1 MTPHEGAA
9 RLVFHCQPNRG
20 SFLGMLRP
28 FVTLD
33 KTILMD
39 LFNAL
44 RQSASLISAGT
55 ISRELAAALW
65 TLSFLSRSW
74 ALDDQGM
81 LRRNALITEPDRLVL
96 AEFLRQF
103 DYAVMMLLDGSGE
116 LEAFSSST
124 Y

>member
-1 MTPHEGAA
+1 
-9 RLVFHCQPNRG
+9 
-20 SFLGMLRP
+20 MLRP